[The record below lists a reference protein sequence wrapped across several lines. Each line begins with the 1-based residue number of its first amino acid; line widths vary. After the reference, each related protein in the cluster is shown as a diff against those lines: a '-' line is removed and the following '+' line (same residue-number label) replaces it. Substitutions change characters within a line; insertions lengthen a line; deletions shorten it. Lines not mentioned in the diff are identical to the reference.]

1 MIIEA
6 AETQLQKLFG
16 LSAEQVQRV
25 LDTATRGEQGKKQG
39 VFCDIYFQ
47 AGTSQGLTFDQGVLK
62 NTSSSTTSG
71 AGVTAAAGTSLA
83 HHLFSKIFALGKSLC
98 IA

>member
-1 MIIEA
+1 MRDLRMIIEA

-71 AGVTAAAGTSLA
+71 AGVRVVVGEIGRASCRERV
-83 HHLFSKIFALGKSLC
+83 SSPV
-98 IA
+98 